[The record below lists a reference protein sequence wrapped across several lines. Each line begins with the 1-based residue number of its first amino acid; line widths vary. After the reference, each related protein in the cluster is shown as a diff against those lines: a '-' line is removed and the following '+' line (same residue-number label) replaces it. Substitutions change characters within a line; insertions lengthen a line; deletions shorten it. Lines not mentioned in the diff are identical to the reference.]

1 MQKTFEVTGPVE
13 LELRLASGEIEIDPS
28 LTGRVEVELTAH
40 DEESQRLVD
49 EARVELQDHA
59 EQQRVIVDVPRRRG
73 SGFSFGVVFGRS
85 GVTCRVRCPE
95 GSLVNVK
102 SKSADVLARGTIGGL
117 NVQTAS
123 GDIEVDR
130 VLGSVNVKSASGDLE
145 AREVKGGVNVQ
156 TASGDV
162 EIEVVRGPVNVATAS
177 GDLRIAEAYGDVSA
191 NTVSGDQDH
200 GAVMT
205 GHVGAHSVSG
215 DVRIGVRRGS
225 RVFLDCNTVSG
236 DTSSE
241 LELTDDAAT
250 GEGPLVEIRAKT
262 VSGDIKITRA
272 PAAPAAATTE
282 APSETDQEVH
292 A

>member
-28 LTGRVEVELTAH
+28 LTGRVEIELTAH

-73 SGFSFGVVFGRS
+73 TGFSFGVVFGRS

-145 AREVKGGVNVQ
+145 AREVKGGVSVQ

-162 EIEVVRGPVNVATAS
+162 QIEVVHGPVNIATAS
-177 GDLRIAEAYGDVSA
+177 GDVS
-191 NTVSGDQDH
+191 D
-200 GAVMT
+200 
-205 GHVGAHSVSG
+205 
-215 DVRIGVRRGS
+215 RRGLRRREREHGQRRPGS
-225 RVFLDCNTVSG
+225 RSG
-236 DTSSE
+236 HDRPCRCALRVGRRPGRRPPGLPRVPRLQHGQRRHE
-241 LELTDDAAT
+241 LRPGTD
-250 GEGPLVEIRAKT
+250 R
-262 VSGDIKITRA
+262 
-272 PAAPAAATTE
+272 
-282 APSETDQEVH
+282 
-292 A
+292 

>member
-13 LELRLASGEIEIDPS
+13 LDLRITRGEIEIDPT
-28 LTGRVEVELTAH
+28 LDGRVEIDLTAH
-40 DEESQRLVD
+40 DDESQRLLD

-59 EQQRVIVDVPRRRG
+59 ERQRVLVDIPRRG
-73 SGFSFGVVFGRS
+73 GGLSFGIVFGRS
-85 GVTCRVRCPE
+85 GITCRIRCPE
-95 GSLVNVK
+95 GSFVNVK
-102 SKSADVLARGTIGGL
+102 SKSADLLARGTIGGL
-117 NVQTAS
+117 SVQTAS
-123 GDIEVDR
+123 GDVEVDR
-130 VLGSVNVKSASGDLE
+130 VLGAVNVKSASGDVE
-145 AREVKGGVNVQ
+145 AREVGGGVSIQSASGDVDLEIVRGAVNIA

-162 EIEVVRGPVNVATAS
+162 
-177 GDLRIAEAYGDVSA
+177 RIGEAYDNVNA

-205 GHVGAHSVSG
+205 GQLAAHSVSG

-225 RVFLDCNTVSG
+225 RVYLDCNTVSG

-250 GEGPLVEIRAKT
+250 GDGPLVEIRAKT

-272 PAAPAAATTE
+272 PAPTNAPAK
-282 APSETDQEVH
+282 TDQEVH

>member
-13 LELRLASGEIEIDPS
+13 LDLRLVRGEIEIDPT
-28 LTGRVEVELTAH
+28 LDGRVEIDLTAH
-40 DEESQRLVD
+40 DDESQRLVD
-49 EARVELQDHA
+49 EARVELHDHA
-59 EQQRVIVDVPRRRG
+59 DRQRVIVDVPRRG
-73 SGFSFGVVFGRS
+73 GGLSFGIVFGRS
-85 GVTCRVRCPE
+85 GITCRVRCPE

-102 SKSADVLARGTIGGL
+102 SKSADLLARGTIGGL

-123 GDIEVDR
+123 GDVEVDR
-130 VLGSVNVKSASGDLE
+130 VRGGVNVKSASGDVQ
-145 AREVKGGVNVQ
+145 AREVGGGVSIQ
-156 TASGDV
+156 TASGDIDI
-162 EIEVVRGPVNVATAS
+162 EIVRGAVSIATAS
-177 GDLRIAEAYGDVSA
+177 GDVRIGEAYDNVNA

-205 GHVGAHSVSG
+205 GQLAAHSVSG

-225 RVFLDCNTVSG
+225 RVYLDCNTVSG

-250 GEGPLVEIRAKT
+250 GDGPLVEIRAKT

-272 PAAPAAATTE
+272 PAPTQT
-282 APSETDQEVH
+282 PSVTDQEVH